1 MTEIPKIVHHEGIV
15 IQNRVFFSTEFPRLS
30 GKEITVEIPDG
41 QLPSMLMAKH
51 ESDRF
56 TLLEY
61 APPPRKTVSDRYLRE
76 DLIKTLH
83 LLLYTDIFADV
94 YNFVS
99 AYLSQREQAHLMK
112 IMLAKQRQVR
122 ALLQSK
128 PGACSFPIEPLS
140 TSALFQALSPDCF
153 QSHQPVDSEI
163 EKDC

>member
-1 MTEIPKIVHHEGIV
+1 MSEIQRMVHHEGMI
-15 IQNRVFFSTEFPRLS
+15 IQDRFFFSTEFPRLS

-41 QLPSMLMAKH
+41 PLPSMLMGKH
-51 ESDRF
+51 ESERF

-61 APPPRKTVSDRYLRE
+61 APPPRIPVSDRYLRE

-83 LLLYTDIFADV
+83 LLLYTDIAADA
-94 YNFVS
+94 YNFLS
-99 AYLSQREQAHLMK
+99 ACLSRREQAHLMK

-140 TSALFQALSPDCF
+140 TSPSTSPF
-153 QSHQPVDSEI
+153 PSLT
-163 EKDC
+163 